1 MKTFL
6 KSLSLHHGYL
16 AGFLSCAALL
26 AAAYYFE
33 YALYLEPC
41 PLCMVQRLATL
52 AIGLGFLAAFIAR
65 QRGDRPAS
73 WALRIALI
81 FTLLSA
87 IGGVWVADHHVWLQ
101 NLPPEDVPACGPGFD
116 YLIETLPLSELIG
129 VMLRGNG
136 NCADV
141 SWSFVGLSMPEWTR
155 LWFLGYALAAA
166 FALFRVWPR
175 QR

>member
-1 MKTFL
+1 MQTFL

-16 AGFLSCAALL
+16 AGFLSCVALL

-52 AIGLGFLAAFIAR
+52 AIGLGCLAAFIAR
-65 QRGDRPAS
+65 QRENKPAS
-73 WALRIALI
+73 WTLRIALI

-141 SWSFVGLSMPEWTR
+141 SWSFVGLTMPEWTR
-155 LWFLGYALAAA
+155 LWFIGYTLAAA

-175 QR
+175 RR